1 LFLKIYFNNL
11 ESRKMVALVLFGIFF
26 ILLFLSVPVS
36 VALGASTFITS
47 YMFDGSESLI
57 DLASALFSKLD
68 KYALMAIP
76 MFILAGNLLSTS
88 SSARRIVDF
97 AKAFVG
103 HLPGGLPIAAIFASI
118 IFAAV
123 SGSSPATVA
132 AIGSLMF
139 GAITAAGYPKTYAVG
154 TITAS
159 GSLGILIPPSI
170 VMIIYGVTAEVSIGK
185 LFIAGIIPGLL
196 IGGMLMV
203 VTYIGARRLG
213 FKRTKPAS
221 LKEKWQK
228 FKEAF
233 WALMTIVIIIGGI
246 YGGIFTPT
254 EAAAISA
261 IWALFIA
268 LFIYKDFKLKDLKK
282 VFLDSAKTSAM
293 IMFIIANASIFA
305 YFLTLQNIPQM
316 LSNWVIDMNLSKIA
330 FLVAVNILL
339 LIAGNFM
346 EPSSIIMIMVPLLL
360 PIATALGIDPIHFGV
375 IITIN
380 MELGM
385 LTPPVGLNLFVASGI
400 TKLSIKE
407 VFQSVLPWFL
417 VIFVGLLLI
426 TYIPAISLWLPSLMM
441 GS

>member
-1 LFLKIYFNNL
+1 MIAG
-11 ESRKMVALVLFGIFF
+11 MLFGIFF
-26 ILLFLSVPVS
+26 LLLFLSVPVG

-47 YMFDGSESLI
+47 YIFEGQESLI
-57 DLASALFSKLD
+57 DLASAVFSKLD

-76 MFILAGNLLSTS
+76 MFILAGNLLSKG
-88 SSARRIVDF
+88 SSAKRIVDF
-97 AKAFVG
+97 AKTFVG

-132 AIGSLMF
+132 AIGSIMF
-139 GAITAAGYPKTYAVG
+139 GAITAAGYPKSYAVG

-196 IGGMLMV
+196 IGFMLMA
-203 VTYIGARRLG
+203 VTYIGAKRLG
-213 FKRTKPAS
+213 FKKTAPAPLS
-221 LKEKWQK
+221 EKWKK
-228 FKEAF
+228 FKESF

-254 EAAAISA
+254 EAAAVSA
-261 IWALFIA
+261 VWALFIA
-268 LFIYKDFKLKDLKK
+268 IFIYKDIKIKDLKN
-282 VFLDSAKTSAM
+282 VFLESAKTSAM
-293 IMFIIANASIFA
+293 IMFIIANASVFA
-305 YFLTLQNIPQM
+305 YFLTLENIPQM
-316 LSNWVIDMNLSKIA
+316 LSDFVVHMHLNKVM

-360 PIATALGIDPIHFGV
+360 PVATMLGIDPIHFGV

-400 TKLSIKE
+400 TGLSIKE
-407 VFQSVLPWFL
+407 VVKAVMPWFF

-426 TYIPAISLWLPSLMM
+426 TYIPQISLWLPNLMM

>member
-1 LFLKIYFNNL
+1 
-11 ESRKMVALVLFGIFF
+11 MVAGVLFGIFF
-26 ILLFLSVPVS
+26 LLLFLSVPVS

-47 YMFDGSESLI
+47 YFFEGPESLI
-57 DLASALFSKLD
+57 DLASAIFSKLD

-76 MFILAGNLLSTS
+76 MFILAGNLLSKG
-88 SSARRIVDF
+88 SSAKRIVDF
-97 AKAFVG
+97 ARTFVG

-132 AIGSLMF
+132 AIGSIMF
-139 GAITAAGYPKTYAVG
+139 GAITAAGYPKSYAVG

-170 VMIIYGVTAEVSIGK
+170 VMIVYGVTAEVSIGK

-196 IGGMLMV
+196 IGFMLMA
-203 VTYIGARRLG
+203 VTYIGAKRLG
-213 FKRTKPAS
+213 FKKTTPAPWS
-221 LKEKWQK
+221 EKWKK
-228 FKEAF
+228 FKESF

-246 YGGIFTPT
+246 YGGVFTPT
-254 EAAAISA
+254 EAAAVSA
-261 IWALFIA
+261 VWALFIA
-268 LFIYKDFKLKDLKK
+268 IFIYKDIKISELKI
-282 VFLDSAKTSAM
+282 VFLESAKTSAM
-293 IMFIIANASIFA
+293 IMFIIANASVFA
-305 YFLTLQNIPQM
+305 YFLTLENIPQM
-316 LSNWVIDMNLSKIA
+316 LSDFVVQMHLNKVM

-360 PIATALGIDPIHFGV
+360 PVATMLGIDPIHFGV

-400 TKLSIKE
+400 TGLSIKE
-407 VFQSVLPWFL
+407 VVKAVMPWFF
-417 VIFVGLLLI
+417 VIFIGLMLI
-426 TYIPAISLWLPSLMM
+426 TYIPQISLWLPNLMM
-441 GS
+441 GN

>member
-1 LFLKIYFNNL
+1 MI
-11 ESRKMVALVLFGIFF
+11 VAVLFGVFF
-26 ILLFLSVPVS
+26 LLLFLSVPVG

-47 YMFDGSESLI
+47 YFFEGPESLI
-57 DLASALFSKLD
+57 DLASAVFSKLD

-76 MFILAGNLLSTS
+76 MFILAGNLLSRG
-88 SSARRIVDF
+88 SSAKRIVDF
-97 AKAFVG
+97 ARTFVG

-132 AIGSLMF
+132 AIGSIMF
-139 GAITAAGYPKTYAVG
+139 GAITSAGYPKSYAVG

-170 VMIIYGVTAEVSIGK
+170 VMIIYGVTAEISIGK
-185 LFIAGIIPGLL
+185 LFIAGIIPGLM
-196 IGGMLMV
+196 IGFMLMA
-203 VTYIGARRLG
+203 VTYIGAKRLG
-213 FKRTKPAS
+213 FKRGEPAPWS
-221 LKEKWQK
+221 EKWKK
-228 FKEAF
+228 FKESF

-254 EAAAISA
+254 EAAAVSA
-261 IWALFIA
+261 VWALFIA
-268 LFIYKDFKLKDLKK
+268 IFIYKDIKIKELKT
-282 VFLDSAKTSAM
+282 VFLESAKTSAM
-293 IMFIIANASIFA
+293 IMFIIANASVFA
-305 YFLTLQNIPQM
+305 YFLTLENIPQM
-316 LSNWVIDMNLSKIA
+316 LSDFVVQMHLNKVM

-360 PIATALGIDPIHFGV
+360 PVAKMLGIDPIHFGV

-400 TKLSIKE
+400 TGLPIKE
-407 VFQSVLPWFL
+407 VVKAVMPWFL

-426 TYIPAISLWLPSLMM
+426 TYVPSISLWLPNIMM